1 MEFSY
6 ENIDFTDAGSDI
18 EAVFMRR
25 FYFTFQKPEGATVS
39 VGVLNAPGK
48 AERKIEN
55 AIAKGLSNLKVKG
68 SDRPAFFVHDMPLMG
83 SNAFG
88 LIDRGTNLI
97 ELRPITGCNL
107 DCIYCSVNQ
116 DKRTMDFVV
125 DCDSM
130 IEEFK
135 RLVKFKQTE
144 CEAHIGPQ
152 GEPLLYSDLARLV
165 KGASEVARV
174 SMDTNATLLTKSKV
188 DELVSCGLDQFN
200 VSIDAV
206 SQEKAERLAG
216 CPYKLSHVMEM
227 ISYISEKAE
236 LVIAPILVPGFN
248 EPDME
253 ELVKLAKKLKAR
265 IGIQNF
271 LSYKYGKTPAK
282 PWEFEK
288 FYKHLE
294 ILEKK
299 YDMKLIM
306 GPKDFGIHP
315 APFYDTP
322 FRKGDIIDVQII
334 CDGRLPKEKIG
345 VCKGWLITIVP
356 YEGGGKIK
364 ARVTRTKHNVFY
376 AEPRNSR

>member
-6 ENIDFTDAGSDI
+6 ENIDFSDLGSDI

-25 FYFTFQKPEGATVS
+25 FFFTFPKPTDAKVED
-39 VGVLNAPGK
+39 GVLHAPGK

-55 AIAKGLSNLKVKG
+55 AIANGLSSLKVKG
-68 SDRPAFFVHDMPLMG
+68 SGRPAFFVHDMPLMG

-125 DCDSM
+125 DCDSI
-130 IEEFK
+130 IEEFR
-135 RLVKFKQTE
+135 RLVRFKDTD

-152 GEPLLYSDLARLV
+152 GEPLLYSDLPRLV

-174 SMDTNATLLTKSKV
+174 SMDTNATLLTKRKV

-206 SQEKAERLAG
+206 TQEKAEKLAG
-216 CPYKLSHVMEM
+216 CPYKISHVMEM
-227 ISYISEKAE
+227 IRYISEKAE

-253 ELVKLAKKLKAR
+253 ELVKLAKKLGAR

-271 LSYKYGKTPAK
+271 LSYKHGKNPAK
-282 PWEFEK
+282 PWEFER

-294 ILEKK
+294 NLEKR

-306 GPKDFGIHP
+306 GPEDFGIHP
-315 APFYDTP
+315 APSYDTP
-322 FRKGDIIDVQII
+322 FKKGDIIEVQIVAE
-334 CDGRLPKEKIG
+334 GRLPKEKIG
-345 VCKGWLITIVP
+345 VCKGWLVTVVP
-356 YEGGGKIK
+356 YDGTGRVK